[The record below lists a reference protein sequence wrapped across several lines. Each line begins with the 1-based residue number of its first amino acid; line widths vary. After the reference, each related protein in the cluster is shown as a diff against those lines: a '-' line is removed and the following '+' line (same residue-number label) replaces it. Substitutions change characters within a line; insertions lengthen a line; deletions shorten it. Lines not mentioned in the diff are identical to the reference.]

1 MTDTPNKIYG
11 IDLGTTYSAIAYI
24 DEFGKAAVIQ
34 NTDNERITPSV
45 VFFESK
51 DNIIVGKEAK
61 GSKTTDPDRVVD
73 FVKRQMSDKNWTF
86 TLEGEH
92 YNPEKISSYILGR
105 LAKDANKS
113 AGHDVKDVV
122 ITCPAYFGDF
132 ERQRTRDAGF
142 VAGLNVIAILDEP
155 VAAALYYGLTA
166 DNKGKTIIVYD
177 LGGGTFDVTVV
188 KIGDDGSVEV
198 VCTEGNH
205 QLGGYNWDQR
215 IVEYFVQEFQ
225 SKTGSSAN
233 PLEDPIGAAD
243 LWSLAEKTKQS
254 LSRRESIR
262 ERISCDG
269 ESPIVEL
276 TREKF
281 DELTNDLLG
290 LTITLTNTVLEQAKN
305 QGQGKIDTWLLVGG
319 STRMPQVRDKLC
331 AEYGLTLGK
340 DLIDPGPDVDEMV
353 AKGASQYGAS
363 AIAIKYATEL
373 INKYFPGGNADFAQ
387 LSKQEQEKVIE
398 EVAEK
403 TGETKE
409 SIRNKY
415 VIGGKGFQ
423 PIFRTVASKS
433 YGIKMKDRQSGKSVV
448 VNIIQK
454 QTKLPA
460 SASVTGGTDGDNAE
474 CLELVV
480 YLNNENSAEAPLE
493 NSEKL
498 GETEFPLDGNL
509 PMGSSIEII
518 FNLDEQGKLILT
530 GIDKTH
536 GKQIVADFESDGVMT
551 EEEKQEA
558 KAQSRDLVLD

>member
-1 MTDTPNKIYG
+1 MSEAPKKIYG
-11 IDLGTTYSAIAYI
+11 IDLGTTYSAIACI
-24 DEFGKAAVIQ
+24 DEFGKTAVIP
-34 NTDNERITPSV
+34 NSDNERITPSV

-51 DNIIVGKEAK
+51 DNITVGKTAK
-61 GSKTTDPDRVVD
+61 GSKETDPDRVVD

-86 TLEGEH
+86 SVDGEN
-92 YNPEKISSYILGR
+92 YNPERISSYILGR
-105 LAKDANKS
+105 LAADANKT

-132 ERQRTRDAGF
+132 ERQRTRDAGEI
-142 VAGLNVIAILDEP
+142 AGLNVIAILDEP
-155 VAAALYYGLTA
+155 VAAALFYGLTS

-205 QLGGYNWDQR
+205 QLGGYNWDKE
-215 IVEYFVQEFQ
+215 IVDYFVQEFQ
-225 SKTGSSAN
+225 SQTGSSAN
-233 PLEDPIGAAD
+233 PLEDPETAAE
-243 LWSLAEKTKQS
+243 LWSYAEEVKKT
-254 LSRRESIR
+254 LSAKESMKKPIKY
-262 ERISCDG
+262 DG
-269 ESPIVEL
+269 ERANVEL

-281 DELTNDLLG
+281 DELTNGLLEQTIA
-290 LTITLTNTVLEQAKN
+290 LTDQVLEQAKI
-305 QGQGKIDTWLLVGG
+305 KVDSWLLVGG

-331 AEYGLTLGK
+331 AKYGLTLGK

-353 AKGASQYGAS
+353 AKGAAQYGAS
-363 AIAIKYATEL
+363 SIAIKYATEL
-373 INKYFPGGNADFAQ
+373 INKLFPDGNADFGK

-409 SIRNKY
+409 DVRKKY
-415 VIGGKGFQ
+415 VLEGKGFQ

-433 YGIKMKDRQSGKSVV
+433 YGIKALVGGKPVV
-448 VNIIQK
+448 VNLIQK
-454 QTKLPA
+454 QTKLPVSTGQTFGTA
-460 SASVTGGTDGDNAE
+460 SDNAD

-480 YLNNENSAEAPLE
+480 YLNNENE
-493 NSEKL
+493 SEVGLDKSEEL
-498 GETEFPLDGNL
+498 GNAEFPLDGNL
-509 PMGSSIEII
+509 PAGSPIEII
-518 FNLDEQGKLILT
+518 YNLDEQGRLILT

-536 GKQIVADFESDGVMT
+536 GKQITADFKSDGVMT
-551 EEEKQEA
+551 EDEKQEA